1 MSKQFDLSIMGI
13 GTMVTNNNV
22 FTSELDR
29 FNGIVTDEK
38 LASHLAAITTSDK
51 ASDALGVA
59 KAYHAWSVT
68 KEDAKRESYKN
79 ETELLSALTG
89 LGKSSISQ
97 LRMVGGL
104 FADEKGA
111 FYVPDELKGY
121 TVGQIYEVLSK
132 NKGLVTPADFK
143 KVTDEKGINCT
154 TSTKNIRK
162 AFDTLSDEERAGVNK
177 SKALKAARNKLDND
191 GITFFI
197 TDDNGVEC
205 MKVALIDV
213 DESLT
218 PDEFE
223 CIKNGYMTVNVK
235 WIKA

>member
-1 MSKQFDLSIMGI
+1 MGI
-13 GTMVTNNNV
+13 GSMVTNNNV
-22 FTSELDR
+22 YTSEYDR

-68 KEDAKRESYKN
+68 KEDAKRENYKN

-97 LRMVGGL
+97 LRMVGGM
-104 FADEKGA
+104 FADDNGA

-121 TVGQIYEVLSK
+121 TVGQIYEVMAK
-132 NKGLVTPADFK
+132 NKGIVSPADFK
-143 KVTDEKGINCT
+143 VITDEKGINCT

-162 AFDTLSDEERAGVNK
+162 AFDPLTEEERAGVNK
-177 SKALKAARNKLDND
+177 SKAVKAARNKLATD
-191 GITFFI
+191 GFTLEIHDKDGNEVMT
-197 TDDNGVEC
+197 
-205 MKVALIDV
+205 VALLDLV
-213 DESLT
+213 ESLT
-218 PDEFE
+218 EDQLEKL
-223 CIKNGYMTVNVK
+223 KNGDVVVTLE
-235 WIKA
+235 WL

>member
-1 MSKQFDLSIMGI
+1 
-13 GTMVTNNNV
+13 MVTNNNV
-22 FTSELDR
+22 YTSEYDR

-68 KEDAKRESYKN
+68 KEDAKRENYKN

-104 FADEKGA
+104 FADDNGA

-121 TVGQIYEVLSK
+121 TVGQIYEVLAK
-132 NKGLVTPADFK
+132 NKGIVSPADFK
-143 KVTDEKGINCT
+143 VITGEKGINCT

-162 AFDTLSDEERAGVNK
+162 AFDALSEEERAGVNK
-177 SKALKAARNKLDND
+177 SKSLKAARNKLAND
-191 GITFFI
+191 GLTFVVRDSDGNAIFEAAVLSIDENVSEELMKKITLN
-197 TDDNGVEC
+197 DMDVRVEW
-205 MKVALIDV
+205 L
-213 DESLT
+213 
-218 PDEFE
+218 
-223 CIKNGYMTVNVK
+223 
-235 WIKA
+235 

>member
-1 MSKQFDLSIMGI
+1 MNKQFDLSIMGI

-68 KEDAKRESYKN
+68 KEDAKRENYKN
-79 ETELLSALTG
+79 ETELLMNLTG

-97 LRMVGGL
+97 LRLVGGL
-104 FADEKGA
+104 FADDNGA
-111 FYVPDELKGY
+111 FYVPDELKGF
-121 TVGQIYEVLSK
+121 TVGQIYEVLAK
-132 NKGLVTPADFK
+132 NKGVVSPADFK
-143 KVTDEKGINCT
+143 VITEEKGINCT

-162 AFDTLSDEERAGVNK
+162 AFDPLTEEERAGVNK
-177 SKALKAARNKLDND
+177 SKSIKAARNKLASDGFTFAVYDND
-191 GITFFI
+191 GNVIM
-197 TDDNGVEC
+197 E
-205 MKVALIDV
+205 VALLSV
-213 DESLT
+213 DESVTKEQL
-218 PDEFE
+218 EK
-223 CIKNGYMTVNVK
+223 IQKNDMVVSVE
-235 WIKA
+235 WVD

>member
-68 KEDAKRESYKN
+68 KEDAKRENYKN

-104 FADEKGA
+104 FANDKGA

-143 KVTDEKGINCT
+143 KVTNEKGINCT

-162 AFDTLSDEERAGVNK
+162 AFDALSEEERAGVNK
-177 SKALKAARNKLDND
+177 SKSLKAARNKLASD
-191 GITFFI
+191 GFTFSVYSKAGNAI
-197 TDDNGVEC
+197 ME
-205 MKVALIDV
+205 VALLSV
-213 DESLT
+213 D
-218 PDEFE
+218 
-223 CIKNGYMTVNVK
+223 KNVTQEQLEKIQKNDMVVSVE
-235 WIKA
+235 WVD

>member
-1 MSKQFDLSIMGI
+1 MGKQFDLSIMGI
-13 GTMVTNNNV
+13 GSMVTNNNV
-22 FTSELDR
+22 YTSEYDR

-68 KEDAKRESYKN
+68 KEDAKREGFKN
-79 ETELLSALTG
+79 ETELLASLTG

-104 FADEKGA
+104 FADDNGA

-121 TVGQIYEVLSK
+121 TVGQIYEVMAK
-132 NKGLVTPADFK
+132 NKGIVSPADFK
-143 KVTDEKGINCT
+143 VITDEKGINCT

-162 AFDTLSDEERAGVNK
+162 AFDALSEDERAGVNK
-177 SKALKAARNKLDND
+177 SKALKAARNKLAND
-191 GITFFI
+191 GLTFVVHDADGNVIFEAAVI
-197 TDDNGVEC
+197 SIDENVSEELTKKIALNDMDVRVEW
-205 MKVALIDV
+205 L
-213 DESLT
+213 
-218 PDEFE
+218 
-223 CIKNGYMTVNVK
+223 
-235 WIKA
+235 

>member
-1 MSKQFDLSIMGI
+1 MGKQFDLTIMGI
-13 GTMVTNNNV
+13 GSMVTNNNV
-22 FTSELDR
+22 YTSEYDR

-68 KEDAKRESYKN
+68 KEDAKRENYKN
-79 ETELLSALTG
+79 ETELLAALTG

-104 FADEKGA
+104 FADDNGA

-121 TVGQIYEVLSK
+121 TVGQIYEVLAK
-132 NKGLVTPADFK
+132 NKGIVSPADFK
-143 KVTDEKGINCT
+143 VITDEKGINCT

-162 AFDTLSDEERAGVNK
+162 AFDPLTEEERAGVNK
-177 SKALKAARNKLDND
+177 SKSVKAARNKLAND
-191 GITFFI
+191 GFTFSI
-197 TDDNGVEC
+197 LDKDGDEIMT
-205 MKVALIDV
+205 VALIDV
-213 DESLT
+213 VEDLN
-218 PDEFE
+218 PALFE
-223 CIKNGYMTVNVK
+223 KIKNNDMVVK
-235 WIKA
+235 VEWL